1 MLFWIVLKVSI
12 KSLMANKL
20 RSLLAMLGIIIGVG
34 AVISMLALGAGA
46 KAQVMGR
53 ITSMGTNLLV
63 VRPGGQ
69 RRGGVRSGSQQN
81 LLLKDA
87 QAILNNIDGIE
98 ALSPVARGRAQ
109 IKYLNQN
116 VNTTITGTSLTYL
129 KIRNFELA
137 EGRMFSFL
145 EEEGGHRVA
154 VLGSEVASQLFPSTE
169 PIGEKIRIK
178 AVNFTVIGVLKS
190 KGDQG
195 WFNPDDMVLVP
206 FSAAMKRILGQPY
219 LNEISLKVID
229 GIEMKKVEEDIT
241 DLMRERHNI
250 RDGADDDFR
259 VRNQAEFIEMATSFT
274 KIFSVLLAG
283 IASISLLVGGIG
295 IMNIMLVTVTERTRE
310 IGIRKALG
318 ARRKDILRQFLLES
332 VMISGVGGA
341 LGILLGILVAYLIAK
356 FSNYQTL
363 IESYSILLSIGVA
376 TSVGIFFGYW
386 PARKAAALDPIE
398 ALRYE

>member
-1 MLFWIVLKVSI
+1 MLLWIVLKVSI

-34 AVISMLALGAGA
+34 AVISMLSLGAGA

-53 ITSMGTNLLV
+53 ITAMGTNLLV

-87 QAILNNIDGIE
+87 QAILNNISGLE
-98 ALSPVARGRAQ
+98 GLSPVVRGRAQ
-109 IKYLNQN
+109 VKYFNQN
-116 VNTTITGTSLTYL
+116 VNTNITGTSLTYL
-129 KIRNFELA
+129 KIRNFEI
-137 EGRMFSFL
+137 EKGRMFSFL

-206 FSAAMKRILGQPY
+206 FSAAMKRILGQQH
-219 LNEISLKVID
+219 LDEINLKVVE
-229 GIEMKKVEEDIT
+229 GIETKKVEEEIT
-241 DLMRERHNI
+241 KLMRERHNI
-250 RDGADDDFR
+250 RDGADDDFN

-310 IGIRKALG
+310 IGVRKALG

-332 VMISGVGGA
+332 VMISGVGGL

-356 FSNYQTL
+356 FSDYQTL
-363 IESYSILLSIGVA
+363 IESYSIFLSLGVA
-376 TSVGIFFGYW
+376 TSVGVFFGYW
-386 PARKAAALDPIE
+386 PARKASALDPIE